1 MDMKTRTNRQKA
13 IGWAYKK
20 AFALCLLLFF
30 GILAQAAEIERV
42 VVSNIIYDIDK
53 EAKEAQVVGLE
64 EDMVNVG
71 IPSSFE
77 YDGTKYIVTSLG
89 DRCFQF
95 RANIKAVNIPSSVKS
110 MGTHCFY
117 DCRGLETVSIP
128 SNVETIGGWCFQNC
142 TSLSEV
148 LLPEGLEELPN
159 NCFLGCNSLVSIR
172 IPESVKKIGVAC
184 FSNCK
189 SLKVAF
195 VLSEDYC
202 ELGRSCFIYC
212 PNLRYFVIHAK
223 TPPAIIIT
231 ETQHYGNVDQLGGYY
246 YYKKIYVPS
255 DYVDDYK
262 NSELFGRYSVYPIDE
277 FQEEDI
283 NEGLYNLSDGRYSY
297 RGLYYTLDEENGT
310 ASVVGV
316 IDSYYY
322 TPSPGISDGRLE
334 VTKVLIP
341 ERVSYKGKV
350 YPVTSIG
357 DRCFYEYR
365 GLCSITIP
373 SMVKSLGAQCFEE
386 TWSLSS
392 VTLPDGL
399 ESIGAGCFYDSGLTS
414 VDIPSSVTY
423 IGDGCFLYS
432 EKLTDIILRS
442 KRFDFL
448 GAGVFYDTPCVHF
461 VCYAD
466 EVPQFKHETGAGA
479 SIAPFNDKI
488 TGGTLYVHET
498 LIDSYKASEDWKGW
512 KEILPINAFDST
524 NGIEK
529 MESDK
534 TMDVAIIY
542 DLQGRPVVTP
552 QKNGLYIKNG
562 RKFIAH

>member
-1 MDMKTRTNRQKA
+1 MKTRTNRQKA

-20 AFALCLLLFF
+20 AFALCLFLFF

-42 VVSNIIYDIDK
+42 TVSNIIYDIDK
-53 EAKEAQVVGLE
+53 EARVAQVVGLE

-89 DRCFQF
+89 NRCFLSC
-95 RANIKAVNIPSSVKS
+95 ANLKAVNIPSSVKS

-117 DCRGLETVSIP
+117 DCRGLESVSIP
-128 SNVETIGGWCFQNC
+128 SSVECIGGGCFQNC
-142 TSLSEV
+142 TSLFEV

-159 NCFLGCNSLVSIR
+159 NCFLGCNSLESIR
-172 IPESVKKIGVAC
+172 IPESVKKIGEGC

-212 PNLRYFVIHAK
+212 SNLRYFIIHAK

-231 ETQHYGNVDQLGGYY
+231 ETQHFGDVDQLGGYY
-246 YYKKIYVPS
+246 IKIYVPS

-283 NEGLYNLSDGRYSY
+283 HEGLYNLSDGRYSY

-334 VTKVLIP
+334 VRKVLIP

-350 YPVTSIG
+350 YPVTNIG
-357 DRCFYEYR
+357 DRCFYEY
-365 GLCSITIP
+365 GNLSSLTIP
-373 SMVKSLGAQCFEE
+373 STVKSLGVGSFIE
-386 TWSLSS
+386 TGLSS
-392 VTLPDGL
+392 VILPEGL
-399 ESIGAGCFYDSGLTS
+399 ESIGAGCFQESRLTS
-414 VDIPSSVTY
+414 IDIPSSVTY
-423 IGDGCFLYS
+423 IGDGCFLDAYW
-432 EKLTDIILRS
+432 LTNIILRS
-442 KRFDFL
+442 KKLDYL
-448 GAGVFYDTPCVHF
+448 GAGCFNADKLSQF
-461 VCYAD
+461 VCYAED
-466 EVPQFKHETGAGA
+466 VPQFEHEMWGRTYT
-479 SIAPFNDKI
+479 PFLNDMISQK
-488 TGGTLYVHET
+488 GTLYVQKE
-498 LIDSYKASEDWKGW
+498 LVDAYRVSEDWGRW
-512 KEILPINAFDST
+512 KEILPIDAYDST
-524 NGIEK
+524 DGVSTVEGN
-529 MESDK
+529 K
-534 TMDVAIIY
+534 TDAAIIY
-542 DLQGRPVVTP
+542 DLLGRKVTTP

-562 RKFIAH
+562 KKFIAH

>member
-1 MDMKTRTNRQKA
+1 MKTRTNRQKA

-20 AFALCLLLFF
+20 AFALCLFLFF

-42 VVSNIIYDIDK
+42 TVSNIIYDIDK
-53 EAKEAQVVGLE
+53 EARVAQVVGLE

-95 RANIKAVNIPSSVKS
+95 RANLKAVNIPSSVKS

-212 PNLRYFVIHAK
+212 PNLRYFIIHAK
-223 TPPAIIIT
+223 TPPAIIIS

-246 YYKKIYVPS
+246 KNIYVPS

-283 NEGLYNLSDGRYSY
+283 HEGLYNLSDGRYSY
-297 RGLYYTLDEENGT
+297 RGLYYTLDEEKGT

-322 TPSPGISDGRLE
+322 SPSPAIYDGRLE
-334 VTKVLIP
+334 VRKVLIP

-350 YPVTSIG
+350 YPVTNIG
-357 DRCFYEYR
+357 DRCFYEY
-365 GLCSITIP
+365 GNLSSLTIP
-373 SMVKSLGAQCFEE
+373 STVKSLGVGSFIE
-386 TWSLSS
+386 TGLSS
-392 VTLPDGL
+392 VILPEGL
-399 ESIGAGCFYDSGLTS
+399 ESIGAGCFQESRLTS
-414 VDIPSSVTY
+414 IDIPSSVTY
-423 IGDGCFLYS
+423 IGDGCFLDAYW
-432 EKLTDIILRS
+432 LTNIILRS
-442 KRFDFL
+442 KKLDYL
-448 GAGVFYDTPCVHF
+448 GAGCFNADKLSQF
-461 VCYAD
+461 VCYAED
-466 EVPQFKHETGAGA
+466 VPQFEHEMWGRTYT
-479 SIAPFNDKI
+479 PFLNDMISQK
-488 TGGTLYVHET
+488 GTLYVQKE
-498 LIDSYKASEDWKGW
+498 LVDAYRASEDWGKW
-512 KEILPINAFDST
+512 KEILPIDAYGST
-524 NGIEK
+524 NDIVTVEGEK
-529 MESDK
+529 KVD
-534 TMDVAIIY
+534 DIIY
-542 DLQGRPVVTP
+542 DLQGRKVTTP

-562 RKFIAH
+562 KKFIAR

>member
-1 MDMKTRTNRQKA
+1 MKTRTNRQKA

-212 PNLRYFVIHAK
+212 PNLRYFIIHAK
-223 TPPAIIIT
+223 TPPAIIIS

-283 NEGLYNLSDGRYSY
+283 HEGLYNLSDGRYSY

-365 GLCSITIP
+365 SLCSITIP
-373 SMVKSLGAQCFEE
+373 SMVKSLGVGSFIE
-386 TWSLSS
+386 TGLSS
-392 VTLPDGL
+392 VILPEGL
-399 ESIGAGCFYDSGLTS
+399 ESIGAGCFQESRLTS
-414 VDIPSSVTY
+414 IDIPSSVTY
-423 IGDGCFLYS
+423 IGDGCFLDAYW
-432 EKLTDIILRS
+432 LTNIILRS
-442 KRFDFL
+442 KKLDYL
-448 GAGVFYDTPCVHF
+448 GAGCFNADKLSQF
-461 VCYAD
+461 VCYAED
-466 EVPQFKHETGAGA
+466 VPQFEHEMWGRTYT
-479 SIAPFNDKI
+479 PFLNDMISQK
-488 TGGTLYVHET
+488 GTLYVQKE
-498 LIDSYKASEDWKGW
+498 LVDAYRVSEDWGRW
-512 KEILPINAFDST
+512 KEILPIDAYDST
-524 NGIEK
+524 DGVSTVEGN
-529 MESDK
+529 K
-534 TMDVAIIY
+534 TDAAIIY
-542 DLQGRPVVTP
+542 DLLGRKVTTP

-562 RKFIAH
+562 KKFIAH